1 MKKILL
7 LHGYNGF
14 PEVFNWI
21 KEELEKNGYK
31 VIMPNFPVQKE
42 VRYNIWKEQ
51 LDKIKEELNGELIV
65 VVHSIG
71 NPFLI
76 KYLKEFNL
84 NIKLYIGMA
93 GFSDIFETNNPDLNA
108 AIKNMVPNIE
118 EMNNFKLIIK
128 NRICIYSDND
138 HIIPIEILKKHVNNI
153 DGIDYFISNIG
164 HMGKKSGLTTLPEIV
179 NIIKETV

>member
-1 MKKILL
+1 MKKVLL

-21 KEELEKNGYK
+21 KEELESLGYK
-31 VIMPNFPVQKE
+31 VIMPNFPIQE
-42 VRYNIWKEQ
+42 NVRYNIWKEQ
-51 LDKIKEELNGELIV
+51 LDKIYKDLSDELIV

-76 KYLKEFNL
+76 KYLNEKHL

-93 GFSDIFETNNPDLNA
+93 GFSDIFVTNNINLND
-108 AIKNMVPNIE
+108 AIKNMVPSQE
-118 EMNNFKLIIK
+118 ELNNFKEKVK

-138 HIIPIEILKKHVNNI
+138 HIIPIDILKKHIDNI
-153 DGIDYFISNIG
+153 AGKDYFIPNIG
-164 HMGKKSGLTTLPEIV
+164 HMGKKSGLKELPKVIE
-179 NIIKETV
+179 IIKE

>member
-1 MKKILL
+1 MKTVLL

-21 KEELEKNGYK
+21 KEELEKNGYNI
-31 VIMPNFPVQKE
+31 IMPNFPVQE
-42 VRYNIWKEQ
+42 NVRYNIWKEQ
-51 LDKIKEELNGELIV
+51 LDKIDNDLDEELIV

-76 KYLKEFNL
+76 KYLNEKSL

-93 GFSDIFETNNPDLNA
+93 GFSDIFETNKNDLND
-108 AIKNMVPNIE
+108 AIKNMVPNQE
-118 EMNNFKLIIK
+118 ELNNFKEKAK

-153 DGIDYFISNIG
+153 DGKDFFIPSIG
-164 HMGKKSGLTTLPEIV
+164 HMGKTSGLKTLPEV
-179 NIIKETV
+179 VEIIKE

>member
-1 MKKILL
+1 MKKVLL

-31 VIMPNFPVQKE
+31 VIMPNFPIQE
-42 VRYNIWKEQ
+42 NVRYNIWKEQ
-51 LDKIKEELNGELIV
+51 LDKIYNDLNDELMV

-76 KYLKEFNL
+76 RYL

-93 GFSDIFETNNPDLNA
+93 GFSDIFETNNSNLND
-108 AIKNMVPNIE
+108 AIKNMVPNQE
-118 EMNNFKLIIK
+118 ELNNFKEKAK

-153 DGIDYFISNIG
+153 EGKDFFIPNIG
-164 HMGKKSGLTTLPEIV
+164 HMGKTSGLKTLPEVIE
-179 NIIKETV
+179 IIKEIV